1 MRSEQSDSEEIMLLR
16 KNSYFCLLK
25 TENMLE
31 ICAIASGSNGN
42 CYYIG
47 NDKDAVLVDAGIS
60 GKQILNRMSDLGLN
74 PQKIK
79 AVFITHEHG
88 DHMRGARGVNKK
100 LQVPIYLTAKTYN
113 GAYKNTRPDAPRYFL
128 PEQEIELGDF
138 TISPV
143 LKNHDAAEPCS
154 FRIQYKNKSVGVF
167 TDIGEACNNVK
178 SHVEKCDAL
187 FLESNY
193 DEKMLWEGRYPQFL
207 KERVAS
213 KVGHLS
219 NDQAYELLDKHTND
233 NLQCVF
239 LSHISKDNNTLEK
252 AAETMKP
259 LSERFEVKIAS
270 RFEASEIYR
279 L

>member
-1 MRSEQSDSEEIMLLR
+1 
-16 KNSYFCLLK
+16 
-25 TENMLE
+25 MLE

-47 NDKDAVLVDAGIS
+47 NNTDAILVDAGIS
-60 GKQILNRMSDLGLN
+60 GKQILNRMAELGLD
-74 PQKIK
+74 PLKIK

-100 LQVPIYLTAKTYN
+100 LQVPIYLTAGTYN
-113 GAYKNTRPDAPRYFL
+113 GAYKNMRPDYPKYFS
-128 PEQEIELGDF
+128 PEESIKVGDF
-138 TISPV
+138 TIYPV
-143 LKNHDAAEPCS
+143 LKNHDATEPCS
-154 FRIQYKNKSVGVF
+154 FRIAYKDKNIGVF

-178 SHVEKCDAL
+178 RNLELCDGL

-207 KERVAS
+207 KARVAS
-213 KVGHLS
+213 ALGHLS
-219 NDQAYELLDKHTND
+219 NHQTFELLDKHTNGK
-233 NLQCVF
+233 LQCVF
-239 LSHISKDNNTLEK
+239 LSHISKDNNTHEIALK
-252 AAETMKP
+252 TMEP

-270 RFEASEIYR
+270 RFEASEVFKV